1 MQKDRFVHE
10 DIWSVCN
17 SAAKKLFSLG
27 VWGAVSIALV
37 PNTALAGGCHSRFER
52 RQTTQNH
59 TETETQQSLPIPTA
73 PVTHNAPSNNQSLV
87 NEEETATSQL
97 YIMTVG
103 TSFLVVDRGTQPPSN
118 PRGLPIIYPGDFI
131 HTSDGALIEVID
143 FFVNYTGTVL
153 NAGQIKYTRLNA
165 EPQNQNAGS
174 SFMNMML
181 RDFSFTPQQKEE
193 FVAEFSTCNKK

>member
-1 MQKDRFVHE
+1 MGSCFHR
-10 DIWSVCN
+10 
-17 SAAKKLFSLG
+17 
-27 VWGAVSIALV
+27 ALV
-37 PNTALAGGCHSRFER
+37 PNTALAVGSHSRFER
-52 RQTTQNH
+52 QQATQNH

-87 NEEETATSQL
+87 NEEETATSKL

-103 TSFLVVDRGTQPPSN
+103 TIFLVVDRGTQPPSN

-131 HTSDGALIEVID
+131 YTSDGEIIEVLD
-143 FFVNYTGTVL
+143 YFVNHMGTVL
-153 NAGQIKYTRLNA
+153 IEGRIEYNRLNA

-193 FVAEFSTCNKK
+193 FVAEFSPCNKK